1 MYPGHIVKD
10 DLSICSQCGTPF
22 FYVDGVSHHLSDD
35 TAGDGIDHEL
45 DADHVAYT
53 DEQGAS

>member
-22 FYVDGVSHHLSDD
+22 FYVNGVSHHLSEDAD
-35 TAGDGIDHEL
+35 GDGIDHEI

-53 DEQGAS
+53 D